1 MKKLMLK
8 IITLVIIKEILV
20 LIKILMQMMIIQIQ
34 IKKDANN
41 FDTIINKFKILLLN
55 FSNLN
60 LLYKKWMKI
69 MKLLE
74 KLYKDIK
81 LRNK

>member
-8 IITLVIIKEILV
+8 IITLVIIKEIVV
-20 LIKILMQMMIIQIQ
+20 LIKILMQMMIVQIL

-60 LLYKKWMKI
+60 LLYKK
-69 MKLLE
+69 
-74 KLYKDIK
+74 
-81 LRNK
+81 